1 MDRSTFCGLYK
12 IQGKEEPEFKMHEI
26 ELCFALN
33 SSYVV
38 LNGLQESEEIVTNGT
53 FAIYAVAQKGG
64 KPSMMNPE
72 GN

>member
-1 MDRSTFCGLYK
+1 
-12 IQGKEEPEFKMHEI
+12 MHEI

-33 SSYVV
+33 SSYVL

-53 FAIYAVAQKGG
+53 FAIYAAQKGG